1 MSYSS
6 ATGFGSAWPKPPSRA
21 VGPTSIR
28 TSMKLDCMGILTG
41 APVSA
46 HVLLETPY

>member
-1 MSYSS
+1 MSYPS
-6 ATGFGSAWPKPPSRA
+6 ATGFGSAWPKPPPRV

-28 TSMKLDCMGILTG
+28 TSMKLDCVGTLTG

-46 HVLLETPY
+46 HVLLGTPY